1 MTKASGFHYYA
12 DGVLGN
18 VDRYGYLWSSV
29 PSGNAGGNQ
38 LSLGSGIVFPLN
50 NGARSFGFAVRPV
63 REKE

>member
-29 PSGNAGGNQ
+29 PYSTGGGCG
-38 LSLGSGIVFPLN
+38 LALGSGIVLPLN
-50 NGARSFGFAVRPV
+50 FNPRSFGFAVRPV
-63 REKE
+63 KEN

>member
-1 MTKASGFHYYA
+1 MTKASGFRYYLS
-12 DGVLGN
+12 GVPSN
-18 VDRYGYLWSSV
+18 FSRNGYYWSSV

-63 REKE
+63 KEN